1 MLLLHH
7 NITVHEIF
15 EVHKDKLNL
24 SWFFGQEYAQRN
36 LLYMPEALS
45 TMVGFLNFVHPPQ
58 ITIFAAQEF
67 HYLANLDINAY
78 QEAVKQFFAAQ
89 PALII
94 LCEDQ
99 HATDEIMAGAQQQEV
114 PILRTHLP
122 ASRILNRLNHHL
134 TTNFAP
140 NITVHGVFM
149 DVFDLGVLL
158 TGDSGVGKSEL
169 ALELINR
176 GHRLVADDS
185 PFFSKEAPDLLMGRC
200 PELLQDFL
208 EVRGLGIINVR
219 AMFGNTAVKKCKR
232 LDLIVHVIDMSDP
245 VVAKIDRLAG
255 MHRKREFLDVAIP
268 EVTLP
273 AGPGRSL
280 SVLVE
285 AAVHNQVLRKGGY
298 DACKVFTRKQGEMI
312 SKEKELEPSL
322 PS

>member
-1 MLLLHH
+1 MHH
-7 NITVHEIF
+7 NITINEIF
-15 EVHKDKLNL
+15 EMHNDKLQFTWL
-24 SWFFGQEYAQRN
+24 FGQEYGQRC
-36 LLYMPEALS
+36 LQYAPEALS
-45 TMVGFLNFVHPPQ
+45 TLVGFLNFVHPPK

-67 HYLANLDINAY
+67 HYLANLEVTAY
-78 QEAVKQFFAAQ
+78 QEAIKQFFAAQ
-89 PALII
+89 PTLIV

-99 HATDEIMAGAQQQEV
+99 HATDEILQGAQQQEV
-114 PILRTHLP
+114 PIIRSHMSATTV
-122 ASRILNRLNHHL
+122 LNRLNHQL
-134 TTNFAP
+134 TTRFAP
-140 NITVHGVFM
+140 SITVHGVFM

-169 ALELINR
+169 ALELVNR

-185 PFFSKEAPDLLMGRC
+185 PVFSKEAPDLLMGRA

-219 AMFGNTAVKKCKR
+219 AMFGNTAVKECKR
-232 LDLIVHVIDMSDP
+232 LDLIVHVVDMSDP
-245 VVAKIDRLAG
+245 AVGKIDRLAG

-285 AAVHNQVLRKGGY
+285 AGVHNQVLRKSGY
-298 DACKVFTRKQGEMI
+298 NACNVFTKKQSKMI
-312 SKEKELEPSL
+312 SEAKELKSL
-322 PS
+322 PLS